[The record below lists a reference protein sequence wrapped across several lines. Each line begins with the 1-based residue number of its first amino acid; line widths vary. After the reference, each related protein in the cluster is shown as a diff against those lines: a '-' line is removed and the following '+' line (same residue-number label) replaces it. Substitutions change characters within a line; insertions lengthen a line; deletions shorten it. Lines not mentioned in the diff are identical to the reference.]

1 MLKKSINLLSLLF
14 VLVCAVQ
21 AQAPTGYYS
30 AADGAKGASL
40 KTALFNIIKN
50 HDNIGYDGLWN
61 AYKTTDRRPDGKLW
75 DMYSNK
81 TNYDIGGS
89 AQGKNYKQEGDAYN
103 REHSVPQSWFNEASP
118 MKADVFHVYP
128 TDGYVNNR
136 RSNYPFGENAG
147 EEYKSNGG
155 FCKLGKCTTP
165 GYSGRVFEPAD
176 EYKGDFARSYFYMA
190 TCYEDKI
197 NGWDGVFGCGKY
209 PGIADWSLK
218 MFLRW
223 AEQDPVSQKEI
234 DRNNAAYKLQK
245 NRNPFIDYPGLEQ
258 YVWGTKTGTAFSVT
272 AYVNPFDGT
281 QGGGGEGGD
290 DGGEGTGGEGTG
302 GGDDGG
308 GGTIDPVIPPVQGEN
323 EYVLLTSASQLV
335 DGASILVVCGE
346 KSVALAERG
355 TDIRGYAEV
364 SISDGKITTETGR
377 SGKPY
382 ALTLGAS
389 GSHYTLYDSVEKGYL
404 GLTGSANKLHML
416 ETATD
421 EALWNISI
429 KSSGEATIQS
439 NARSNYWIQYNSG
452 APRFC
457 CYKSA
462 QTAVQIYQG
471 NVPSHGGDETGISS
485 PRTTSSSAVLYDV
498 QGRAVKGNATRGG
511 LYILNGKKILR

>member
-1 MLKKSINLLSLLF
+1 MSRKHFSLLA
-14 VLVCAVQ
+14 VLVMLVGTVQ
-21 AQAPTGYYS
+21 AQAPQGYYS
-30 AADGAKGASL
+30 AADGKKGAAL
-40 KTALFNIIKN
+40 KTALFGIIN
-50 HDNIGYDGLWN
+50 SHTNLGYDGLWA

-75 DMYSNK
+75 DMYSNT
-81 TNYDIGGS
+81 TNYEIGGS

-118 MKADVFHVYP
+118 MKADIFHVYP

-155 FCKLGKCTTP
+155 FSKLGKCTTP

-197 NGWDGVFGCGKY
+197 NGWGGVFGCGKY

-223 AEQDPVSQKEI
+223 AKEDPVSQKEI
-234 DRNNAAYKLQK
+234 DRNNAACKLQK
-245 NRNPFIDYPGLEQ
+245 NRNPYIDYPGLEQ
-258 YVWGTKTGTAFSVT
+258 YVWGTETGTAFSST

-281 QGGGGEGGD
+281 QGGGGDEGGE
-290 DGGEGTGGEGTG
+290 GGEGTGGQG
-302 GGDDGG
+302 DGG
-308 GGTIDPVIPPVQGEN
+308 GGTIDPVTPPVQGEN
-323 EYVLLTSASQLV
+323 EYVLLTSESQLV
-335 DGASILVVCGE
+335 SGASILVVCGE
-346 KSVALAERG
+346 KSLALAERG
-355 TDIRGYAEV
+355 NDIRGYAEV
-364 SISDGKITTETGR
+364 TVSNGKILTETGH

-382 ALTLGAS
+382 ALTLATS
-389 GSHYTLYDSVEKGYL
+389 GSHYTLYDAVENGYL
-404 GLTGSANKLHML
+404 GLTASANKLHML
-416 ETATD
+416 DIATD

-429 KSSGEATIQS
+429 ESSGEATIQS
-439 NARSNYWIQYNSG
+439 DARPDYWIQYNSS

-462 QTAVQIYQG
+462 QTPVQIYQG
-471 NVPSHGGDETGISS
+471 NVPSHGGETGIGSL
-485 PRTTSSSAVLYDV
+485 RTVSSSVLYDV

-511 LYILNGKKILR
+511 LYILDGKKILR